1 MKRLSPVLTTNPYQ
15 ENPMKIDFILPD
27 IGEGIVECELV
38 EWHISEGMQVNE
50 DQSVADVMT
59 DKALVEITSMY
70 TGTISKLYYAKG
82 EIAKVHQPLFEI
94 DVADDESQPEDAS
107 IETINQELT
116 ANSDIVTEQIKPVIE
131 SQTSLSHETQ
141 ALAPTGKAIA
151 SPAVRRLA
159 RENDI
164 ELSQVIGSGKN
175 GRVMKQD
182 LFNQDSKATAEQS
195 QHTLSLVPDN
205 KADRTEAIK
214 GVKAVMA
221 KQMMESVSSI
231 PHFTYAEE
239 IDVTNLE
246 TLRQELK
253 PSFMEQGAKLSMMPF
268 LMKALSLTLPH
279 FPEINSRVNDDC
291 SEITY
296 LNDVNIGMAADTPLG
311 LLVPNIKSVQ
321 SLSLFEVCQEVNR
334 LADTAR
340 QGKLKSHEM
349 KGGTIT
355 ISNIGVIGGTVATPI
370 ISKPE
375 VAIVALGR
383 IQTLPRFNQDGD
395 VEARKIMQISWSG
408 DHRVIDGATM
418 ARFCNH
424 WKAYLENPM
433 TMLTHL
439 R

>member
-1 MKRLSPVLTTNPYQ
+1 
-15 ENPMKIDFILPD
+15 MKIDFILPD

-38 EWHISEGMQVNE
+38 DWHISEGMQVNE

-70 TGTISKLYYAKG
+70 NGTISKLYYAKG

-94 DVADDESQPEDAS
+94 DVADDDSAS
-107 IETINQELT
+107 TEAQSATTQDFSAV
-116 ANSDIVTEQIKPVIE
+116 ANSDVSAQQEDNVAHEQINQD
-131 SQTSLSHETQ
+131 QTI
-141 ALAPTGKAIA
+141 ALLNTGKAIA

-159 RENDI
+159 RENNI
-164 ELSQVIGSGKN
+164 ALNQVSGSGKN

-182 LFNQDSKATAEQS
+182 LFSPSNTESAEIS
-195 QHTLSLVPDN
+195 QQTLALVPDN
-205 KADRTEAIK
+205 KTDRKEAIK
-214 GVKAVMA
+214 GVRAVMA
-221 KQMMESVSSI
+221 KQMMESVSTI
-231 PHFTYAEE
+231 PHFTYAED
-239 IDVTNLE
+239 INVTKLDA
-246 TLRQELK
+246 LRQELK
-253 PSFMEQGAKLSMMPF
+253 PSFADQGAKLSMMPF
-268 LMKALSLTLPH
+268 LMKALALTLPH
-279 FPEINSRVNDDC
+279 FPELNSRVNDDC
-291 SEITY
+291 TEITY

-311 LLVPNIKSVQ
+311 LLVPNVKNVQ

-334 LADTAR
+334 LADSAR
-340 QGKLKSHEM
+340 LGKLKNHEM

-383 IQTLPRFNQDGD
+383 IQTLPRFNQEGE
-395 VEARKIMQISWSG
+395 VEAHKIMQISWSG

-424 WKAYLENPM
+424 WKAYLENPI
-433 TMLTHL
+433 TMLSHL

>member
-1 MKRLSPVLTTNPYQ
+1 
-15 ENPMKIDFILPD
+15 MKIDFILPD

-38 EWHISEGMQVNE
+38 DWHISEGMAVKE

-94 DVADDESQPEDAS
+94 EVADDESAS
-107 IETINQELT
+107 TPSSEEAIESPAMV
-116 ANSDIVTEQIKPVIE
+116 ANSDINISEPQAITQSE
-131 SQTSLSHETQ
+131 SQTN
-141 ALAPTGKAIA
+141 ALANTGKAVA

-159 RENDI
+159 RENNI

-182 LFNQDSKATAEQS
+182 LFNGSPQSAQLDSQ
-195 QHTLSLVPDN
+195 QTLSLVPDN
-205 KADRTEAIK
+205 KANRTEAIK

-221 KQMMESVSSI
+221 KQMMESVSTI

-239 IDVTNLE
+239 IDVTKLDA
-246 TLRQELK
+246 LRQELK
-253 PSFMEQGAKLSMMPF
+253 ASFAEQGAKLSMMPF
-268 LMKALSLTLPH
+268 LMKALALSLPH
-279 FPEINSRVNDDC
+279 FPELNSRVNESC
-291 SEITY
+291 TEITY
-296 LNDVNIGMAADTPLG
+296 LNEVNIGMAADTPLG
-311 LLVPNIKSVQ
+311 LLVPNVKNVQ
-321 SLSLFEVCQEVNR
+321 SHSLFEVCQEVNR
-334 LADTAR
+334 LADMAR
-340 QGKLKSHEM
+340 QGKLKNNEM

-375 VAIVALGR
+375 VAIVALGK
-383 IQTLPRFNQDGD
+383 IQTLPRFNDKGE

-424 WKAYLENPM
+424 WKAYLENPV
-433 TMLTHL
+433 TMLSHL

>member
-1 MKRLSPVLTTNPYQ
+1 
-15 ENPMKIDFILPD
+15 MKIDFILPD

-38 EWHISEGMQVNE
+38 DWHISEGMAVTE

-94 DVADDESQPEDAS
+94 EVADDESTS
-107 IETINQELT
+107 VETNEQVVEVPAMV
-116 ANSDIVTEQIKPVIE
+116 ANSDINTLEP
-131 SQTSLSHETQ
+131 QTVPDSETQ
-141 ALAPTGKAIA
+141 ISALANTGKAIA

-159 RENDI
+159 RENNI
-164 ELSQVIGSGKN
+164 EISQVVGSGKN

-182 LFNQDSKATAEQS
+182 LFNNMQEPAQLDNPQTLSIVPDSKT
-195 QHTLSLVPDN
+195 N
-205 KADRTEAIK
+205 RTEAIK

-221 KQMMESVSSI
+221 KQMMESVSTI

-239 IDVTNLE
+239 IDVTKLDA
-246 TLRQELK
+246 LRQELK
-253 PSFMEQGAKLSMMPF
+253 ASFADQGAKLSMMPF
-268 LMKALSLTLPH
+268 LMKALALSLPH
-279 FPEINSRVNDDC
+279 FPELNSRVNESC
-291 SEITY
+291 TEITY
-296 LNDVNIGMAADTPLG
+296 LNEVNIGMAADTPLG
-311 LLVPNIKSVQ
+311 LLVPNVKNVE

-334 LADTAR
+334 LADMAR
-340 QGKLKSHEM
+340 QGKLKNNEM

-375 VAIVALGR
+375 VAIVALGK
-383 IQTLPRFNQDGD
+383 IQTLPRFNEKGE

-424 WKAYLENPM
+424 WKAYLENPV
-433 TMLTHL
+433 TMLSHL

>member
-1 MKRLSPVLTTNPYQ
+1 
-15 ENPMKIDFILPD
+15 MKIDFILPD

-38 EWHISEGMQVNE
+38 DWHISEGMAVQE

-70 TGTISKLYYAKG
+70 TGKISKLYYAKG

-94 DVADDESQPEDAS
+94 EVAGHEAQASTPEEVEEQPLQAVS
-107 IETINQELT
+107 
-116 ANSDIVTEQIKPVIE
+116 NSDI
-131 SQTSLSHETQ
+131 STSSSTPDTSPQ
-141 ALAPTGKAIA
+141 ALMNTGKAIA

-159 RENDI
+159 RESNI
-164 ELSQVIGSGKN
+164 ELSKVMGSGKN
-175 GRVMKQD
+175 GRIMKQD
-182 LFNQDSKATAEQS
+182 LENFDACQVSPQQISN
-195 QHTLSLVPDN
+195 LSLVPETN
-205 KADRTEAIK
+205 QDRVEPIK

-221 KQMMESVSSI
+221 KQMMESVSTI

-239 IDVTNLE
+239 IDVTKLDA
-246 TLRQELK
+246 LRQELK
-253 PSFMEQGAKLSMMPF
+253 PSFADQGAKLSMMPF

-279 FPEINSRVNDDC
+279 FPELNSRVNEDC

-296 LNDVNIGMAADTPLG
+296 LNDINIGMAADTPLG
-311 LLVPNIKSVQ
+311 LLVPNVKQVQ
-321 SLSLFEVCQEVNR
+321 TLSLFEVCQEVNR
-334 LADTAR
+334 LAGLAR
-340 QGKLKSHEM
+340 DGKLKSHEM

-383 IQTLPRFNQDGD
+383 VQNLPRFNDKGE

-424 WKAYLENPM
+424 WKAYLENPV
-433 TMLTHL
+433 TMLSHL

>member
-1 MKRLSPVLTTNPYQ
+1 
-15 ENPMKIDFILPD
+15 MKIDFILPD

-38 EWHISEGMQVNE
+38 DWHISEGMAVTE

-94 DVADDESQPEDAS
+94 EVADDESTS
-107 IETINQELT
+107 VETNEQVVEAPVMV
-116 ANSDIVTEQIKPVIE
+116 ANSDINTLEP
-131 SQTSLSHETQ
+131 QTVPDSETQ
-141 ALAPTGKAIA
+141 ISALANTGKAIA

-159 RENDI
+159 RENNI
-164 ELSQVIGSGKN
+164 EISQVVGSGKN

-182 LFNQDSKATAEQS
+182 LFNDLQLPEQLDNSQTLSIVPDSKI
-195 QHTLSLVPDN
+195 N
-205 KADRTEAIK
+205 RTEAIK

-221 KQMMESVSSI
+221 KQMMESVSTI

-239 IDVTNLE
+239 IDVTKLD

-253 PSFMEQGAKLSMMPF
+253 ASFADQGAKLSMMPF
-268 LMKALSLTLPH
+268 LMKALALSLPH
-279 FPEINSRVNDDC
+279 FPELNSRVNESC
-291 SEITY
+291 TEITY
-296 LNDVNIGMAADTPLG
+296 LNEVNIGMAADTPLG
-311 LLVPNIKSVQ
+311 LLVPNVKNVE

-334 LADTAR
+334 LADMAR
-340 QGKLKSHEM
+340 QGKLKNNEM

-383 IQTLPRFNQDGD
+383 IQTLPRFNEKGE

-424 WKAYLENPM
+424 WKAYLENPV
-433 TMLTHL
+433 TMLSHL

>member
-1 MKRLSPVLTTNPYQ
+1 
-15 ENPMKIDFILPD
+15 MKIDFILPD

-38 EWHISEGMQVNE
+38 DWHISEGMAVQE

-70 TGTISKLYYAKG
+70 TGKISKLYYAKG

-94 DVADDESQPEDAS
+94 EVADDESAEPQAQNDENTLD
-107 IETINQELT
+107 IQVV
-116 ANSDIVTEQIKPVIE
+116 ANSDIHVSTDRQIDQTEP
-131 SQTSLSHETQ
+131 Q
-141 ALAPTGKAIA
+141 ALMNTGKAIA

-159 RENDI
+159 RENSI
-164 ELSQVIGSGKN
+164 ELSQVQGSGKN

-182 LFNQDSKATAEQS
+182 LFNNPVSAPALENQTPL
-195 QHTLSLVPDN
+195 TLVPDSTG
-205 KADRTEAIK
+205 DRTESIK
-214 GVKAVMA
+214 GVRAVMA
-221 KQMMESVSSI
+221 KQMMESVSTI

-239 IDVTNLE
+239 IDVSKLDA
-246 TLRQELK
+246 LRQELK
-253 PSFMEQGAKLSMMPF
+253 PSFAEQGAKLSMMPF
-268 LMKALSLTLPH
+268 LMKALALTIPH
-279 FPEINSRVNDDC
+279 FPELNSRVNNEC
-291 SEITY
+291 TEITY

-311 LLVPNIKSVQ
+311 LLVPNVKNVQ

-334 LADTAR
+334 LAESAR
-340 QGKLKSHEM
+340 HGKLKSHEM

-383 IQTLPRFNQDGD
+383 IQTLPRFNQDGE

-424 WKAYLENPM
+424 WKAYLENPI
-433 TMLTHL
+433 TMLSHL
-439 R
+439 K

>member
-1 MKRLSPVLTTNPYQ
+1 
-15 ENPMKIDFILPD
+15 MKIDFILPD

-38 EWHISEGMQVNE
+38 DWHISEGMSVQE

-70 TGTISKLYYAKG
+70 TGKISKLYYAKG

-94 DVADDESQPEDAS
+94 EVADDESAEPQAKNDENTLDAKVV
-107 IETINQELT
+107 
-116 ANSDIVTEQIKPVIE
+116 ANSDIHVSTDQQLDQTEP
-131 SQTSLSHETQ
+131 Q
-141 ALAPTGKAIA
+141 ALMNTGKAIA

-159 RENDI
+159 RENSI
-164 ELSQVIGSGKN
+164 ELSQVQGSGKN

-182 LFNQDSKATAEQS
+182 LFNNPVSAPVLENQTPL
-195 QHTLSLVPDN
+195 TLVPDSTG
-205 KADRTEAIK
+205 DRTESIK
-214 GVKAVMA
+214 GVRAVMA
-221 KQMMESVSSI
+221 KQMMESVSTI

-239 IDVTNLE
+239 IDVSKLDA
-246 TLRQELK
+246 LRQELK
-253 PSFMEQGAKLSMMPF
+253 PSFAEQGAKLSMMPF
-268 LMKALSLTLPH
+268 LMKALALTIPH
-279 FPEINSRVNDDC
+279 FPELNSRVNKEC
-291 SEITY
+291 TEITY

-334 LADTAR
+334 LAESAR
-340 QGKLKSHEM
+340 HGKLKSHEM

-424 WKAYLENPM
+424 WKAYLENPI
-433 TMLTHL
+433 TMLSHL

>member
-1 MKRLSPVLTTNPYQ
+1 
-15 ENPMKIDFILPD
+15 MKIDFILPD

-38 EWHISEGMQVNE
+38 DWHISEGMAVTE

-94 DVADDESQPEDAS
+94 EVADDESTSVDTNEQVVEAPA
-107 IETINQELT
+107 IV
-116 ANSDIVTEQIKPVIE
+116 ANSDINTLEP
-131 SQTSLSHETQ
+131 QTVPDSETQ
-141 ALAPTGKAIA
+141 ISALANTGKAIA

-159 RENDI
+159 RENNI
-164 ELSQVIGSGKN
+164 EISQVVGSGKN

-182 LFNQDSKATAEQS
+182 LFNNMQEPALLDNPQTLSIVPDSKT
-195 QHTLSLVPDN
+195 N
-205 KADRTEAIK
+205 RTEAIK

-221 KQMMESVSSI
+221 KQMMESVSTI

-239 IDVTNLE
+239 IDVTKLDA
-246 TLRQELK
+246 LRQELK
-253 PSFMEQGAKLSMMPF
+253 ASFADQGAKLSMMPF
-268 LMKALSLTLPH
+268 LMKALALSLPH
-279 FPEINSRVNDDC
+279 FPELNSRVNESC

-296 LNDVNIGMAADTPLG
+296 LNEVNIGMAADTPLG
-311 LLVPNIKSVQ
+311 LLVPNVKNVE

-334 LADTAR
+334 LADMAR
-340 QGKLKSHEM
+340 QGKLKNNEM

-355 ISNIGVIGGTVATPI
+355 ISNIGVIGGTIATPI

-375 VAIVALGR
+375 VAIVALGK
-383 IQTLPRFNQDGD
+383 IQTLPRFNEKGE

-424 WKAYLENPM
+424 WKAYLENPV
-433 TMLTHL
+433 TMLSHL

>member
-1 MKRLSPVLTTNPYQ
+1 
-15 ENPMKIDFILPD
+15 MKIDFILPD

-38 EWHISEGMQVNE
+38 DWHISEGMAVTE

-94 DVADDESQPEDAS
+94 EVADDESTS
-107 IETINQELT
+107 VETNEQAVEAPAMV
-116 ANSDIVTEQIKPVIE
+116 ANSDINTLEPQIVPD
-131 SQTSLSHETQ
+131 SETQ
-141 ALAPTGKAIA
+141 ISALANTGKAIA

-159 RENDI
+159 RENNI
-164 ELSQVIGSGKN
+164 EISQVVGSGKN

-182 LFNQDSKATAEQS
+182 LFNNMQEPAQLDNPQTLSIVPDSKT
-195 QHTLSLVPDN
+195 N
-205 KADRTEAIK
+205 RTEAIK

-221 KQMMESVSSI
+221 KQMMESVSTI

-239 IDVTNLE
+239 IDVTKLDA
-246 TLRQELK
+246 LRQELK
-253 PSFMEQGAKLSMMPF
+253 ASFADQGAKLSMMPF
-268 LMKALSLTLPH
+268 LMKALALSLPH
-279 FPEINSRVNDDC
+279 FPELNSRVNESC
-291 SEITY
+291 TEITY
-296 LNDVNIGMAADTPLG
+296 LNEVNIGMAADTPLG
-311 LLVPNIKSVQ
+311 LLVPNVKNVE

-334 LADTAR
+334 LADMAR
-340 QGKLKSHEM
+340 QGKLKNNEM

-375 VAIVALGR
+375 VAIVALGK
-383 IQTLPRFNQDGD
+383 IQTLPRFNEKGE

-424 WKAYLENPM
+424 WKAYLENPV
-433 TMLTHL
+433 TMLSHL

>member
-1 MKRLSPVLTTNPYQ
+1 
-15 ENPMKIDFILPD
+15 MKIDFILPD

-38 EWHISEGMQVNE
+38 DWHISEGMQVKE

-70 TGTISKLYYAKG
+70 NGTISKLYYAKG

-94 DVADDESQPEDAS
+94 DVADDDSGNAEEQSHTAPTLSAV
-107 IETINQELT
+107 
-116 ANSDIVTEQIKPVIE
+116 ANSDVITQPE
-131 SQTSLSHETQ
+131 EAAQTRDSQDQ
-141 ALAPTGKAIA
+141 ASALLNTGKAIA

-159 RENDI
+159 RENNI
-164 ELSQVIGSGKN
+164 ELSKISGSGKN

-182 LFNQDSKATAEQS
+182 LLQPSKKETAEAS
-195 QHTLSLVPDN
+195 QQTLALVPEN
-205 KADRTEAIK
+205 KADRKEAIK
-214 GVKAVMA
+214 GVRAVMA
-221 KQMMESVSSI
+221 KQMMESVSTI

-239 IDVTNLE
+239 IDVTKLDA
-246 TLRQELK
+246 LRQELK
-253 PSFMEQGAKLSMMPF
+253 PSFADQGAKLSMMPF
-268 LMKALSLTLPH
+268 LMKALALTLPH
-279 FPEINSRVNDDC
+279 FPELNSRVNGDC
-291 SEITY
+291 TEITY

-311 LLVPNIKSVQ
+311 LLVPNIKNVQ

-334 LADTAR
+334 LAESAR
-340 QGKLKSHEM
+340 HGKLKSHEM

-395 VEARKIMQISWSG
+395 LEARKLMQISWSG

-418 ARFCNH
+418 ARFFNH
-424 WKAYLENPM
+424 FKAYI
-433 TMLTHL
+433 
-439 R
+439 

>member
-1 MKRLSPVLTTNPYQ
+1 
-15 ENPMKIDFILPD
+15 MKIDFILPD

-38 EWHISEGMQVNE
+38 DWHISEGMAVKE

-94 DVADDESQPEDAS
+94 EVADDESAS
-107 IETINQELT
+107 TPSSEEAIESPAMV
-116 ANSDIVTEQIKPVIE
+116 ANSDINISEPQTITQSE
-131 SQTSLSHETQ
+131 SQTN
-141 ALAPTGKAIA
+141 ALANTGKAIA

-159 RENDI
+159 RENNI

-182 LFNQDSKATAEQS
+182 LFNGSPQSAQLDSQ
-195 QHTLSLVPDN
+195 QTLSLVPDN
-205 KADRTEAIK
+205 KANRTEAIK

-221 KQMMESVSSI
+221 KQMMESVSTI

-239 IDVTNLE
+239 IDVTKLDA
-246 TLRQELK
+246 LRQELK
-253 PSFMEQGAKLSMMPF
+253 ASFAEQGAKLSMMPF
-268 LMKALSLTLPH
+268 LMKALALSLPH
-279 FPEINSRVNDDC
+279 FPELNSRVNESC
-291 SEITY
+291 TEITY
-296 LNDVNIGMAADTPLG
+296 LNEVNIGMAADTPLG
-311 LLVPNIKSVQ
+311 LLVPNVKNVQ
-321 SLSLFEVCQEVNR
+321 SHSLFEVCQEVNR
-334 LADTAR
+334 LADMAR
-340 QGKLKSHEM
+340 QGKLKNNEM

-375 VAIVALGR
+375 VAIVALGK
-383 IQTLPRFNQDGD
+383 IQTLPRFNDKGE

-424 WKAYLENPM
+424 WKAYLENPV
-433 TMLTHL
+433 TMLSHL

>member
-1 MKRLSPVLTTNPYQ
+1 
-15 ENPMKIDFILPD
+15 MKIDFILPD

-38 EWHISEGMQVNE
+38 DWHISEGMAVTE

-94 DVADDESQPEDAS
+94 EVADDESTSA
-107 IETINQELT
+107 ETNEQVVET
-116 ANSDIVTEQIKPVIE
+116 PAMVANSDINTLEP
-131 SQTSLSHETQ
+131 QTAPDSETQ
-141 ALAPTGKAIA
+141 ISALANTGKAIA

-159 RENDI
+159 RENNI
-164 ELSQVIGSGKN
+164 EISQVVGSGKN

-182 LFNQDSKATAEQS
+182 LFNNMQEPAQLDNPQTLSIVPDSKA
-195 QHTLSLVPDN
+195 N
-205 KADRTEAIK
+205 RTEAIK

-221 KQMMESVSSI
+221 KQMMESVSTI

-239 IDVTNLE
+239 IDVTKLDA
-246 TLRQELK
+246 LRQELK
-253 PSFMEQGAKLSMMPF
+253 ASFAEQGAKLSMMPF
-268 LMKALSLTLPH
+268 LMKALALSLPH
-279 FPEINSRVNDDC
+279 FPELNSRVNESC
-291 SEITY
+291 TEITY
-296 LNDVNIGMAADTPLG
+296 LNEVNIGMAADTPLG
-311 LLVPNIKSVQ
+311 LLVPNVKNVE

-334 LADTAR
+334 LADMAR
-340 QGKLKSHEM
+340 QGKLKNNEM

-375 VAIVALGR
+375 VAIVALGK
-383 IQTLPRFNQDGD
+383 IQTLPRFNEKGE

-424 WKAYLENPM
+424 WKAYLENPV
-433 TMLTHL
+433 TMLSHL

>member
-1 MKRLSPVLTTNPYQ
+1 
-15 ENPMKIDFILPD
+15 MKIDFILPD

-38 EWHISEGMQVNE
+38 DWHISEGMQVNE

-70 TGTISKLYYAKG
+70 NGTISKLYYAKG

-94 DVADDESQPEDAS
+94 DVADDDSAS
-107 IETINQELT
+107 TEAQSATTQDFSAV
-116 ANSDIVTEQIKPVIE
+116 ANSDVSAQQEDNVAHEQINQD
-131 SQTSLSHETQ
+131 QTI
-141 ALAPTGKAIA
+141 ALLNTGKAIA

-159 RENDI
+159 RENNI
-164 ELSQVIGSGKN
+164 ALNQVSGSGKN

-182 LFNQDSKATAEQS
+182 LFSPSNTESAEIS
-195 QHTLSLVPDN
+195 QQTLALVPDN
-205 KADRTEAIK
+205 KTDRKEAIK
-214 GVKAVMA
+214 GVRAVMA
-221 KQMMESVSSI
+221 KQMMESVSTI
-231 PHFTYAEE
+231 PHFTYAED
-239 IDVTNLE
+239 INVTKLDA
-246 TLRQELK
+246 LRQELK
-253 PSFMEQGAKLSMMPF
+253 PSFADQGAKLSMMPF
-268 LMKALSLTLPH
+268 LMKALALTLPH
-279 FPEINSRVNDDC
+279 FPELNSRVNDDC
-291 SEITY
+291 TEITY

-311 LLVPNIKSVQ
+311 LLVPNVKNVQ

-334 LADTAR
+334 LADSAR
-340 QGKLKSHEM
+340 LGKLKNHEM

-375 VAIVALGR
+375 VTIVALGR
-383 IQTLPRFNQDGD
+383 IQTLPRFNQEGE
-395 VEARKIMQISWSG
+395 VEAHKIMQISWSG

-424 WKAYLENPM
+424 WKAYLENPI
-433 TMLTHL
+433 TMLSHL

>member
-1 MKRLSPVLTTNPYQ
+1 
-15 ENPMKIDFILPD
+15 MKIDFILPD

-38 EWHISEGMQVNE
+38 EWNISEGMQVKE

-82 EIAKVHQPLFEI
+82 ELAKVHHPLFEI
-94 DVADDESQPEDAS
+94 EVAGESAEAEPLP
-107 IETINQELT
+107 ETIESPAMV
-116 ANSDIVTEQIKPVIE
+116 ANSDINLNTCDESFHSEPVNKT
-131 SQTSLSHETQ
+131 QTASL
-141 ALAPTGKAIA
+141 ANTGKAIA
-151 SPAVRRLA
+151 SPAVRRMA
-159 RENDI
+159 RENNI
-164 ELSQVIGSGKN
+164 ELSEVNGSGKN

-182 LFNQDSKATAEQS
+182 LFNPSKQKTVQEN

-214 GVKAVMA
+214 GVRAVMA
-221 KQMMESVSSI
+221 KQMTESVSTI

-239 IDVTNLE
+239 IDVTKLE
-246 TLRQELK
+246 ALRQELK
-253 PSFMEQGAKLSMMPF
+253 VSFAEQDAKLSMMPF
-268 LMKALSLTLPH
+268 LMKALALTLPH
-279 FPEINSRVNDDC
+279 FPELNSRVNDDC
-291 SEITY
+291 TEITY
-296 LNDVNIGMAADTPLG
+296 LSDINIGMAADTPLG
-311 LLVPNIKSVQ
+311 LLVPNVKNVQ
-321 SLSLFEVCQEVNR
+321 ALSLFEVCLEVNR
-334 LADTAR
+334 LAGSAR
-340 QGKLKSHEM
+340 QGKLKTNEM

-383 IQTLPRFNQDGD
+383 IQTLPRFTEKGD

-424 WKAYLENPM
+424 WKAYIENPI
-433 TMLTHL
+433 TMLSHL

>member
-1 MKRLSPVLTTNPYQ
+1 MN
-15 ENPMKIDFILPD
+15 
-27 IGEGIVECELV
+27 
-38 EWHISEGMQVNE
+38 
-50 DQSVADVMT
+50 
-59 DKALVEITSMY
+59 
-70 TGTISKLYYAKG
+70 
-82 EIAKVHQPLFEI
+82 
-94 DVADDESQPEDAS
+94 
-107 IETINQELT
+107 
-116 ANSDIVTEQIKPVIE
+116 
-131 SQTSLSHETQ
+131 
-141 ALAPTGKAIA
+141 TGKAIA

-159 RENDI
+159 RENSI
-164 ELSQVIGSGKN
+164 ELSQVQGSGKN

-182 LFNQDSKATAEQS
+182 LFNNPVSAPALENQTPL
-195 QHTLSLVPDN
+195 TLVPDSTG
-205 KADRTEAIK
+205 DRTESIK
-214 GVKAVMA
+214 GVRAVMA
-221 KQMMESVSSI
+221 KQMMESVSTI

-239 IDVTNLE
+239 IDVSKLD

-253 PSFMEQGAKLSMMPF
+253 PSFAEQGAKLSMMPF
-268 LMKALSLTLPH
+268 LMKALALTIPH
-279 FPEINSRVNDDC
+279 FPELNSRVNNEC
-291 SEITY
+291 TEITY

-311 LLVPNIKSVQ
+311 LLVPNVKNVQ

-334 LADTAR
+334 LAESAR
-340 QGKLKSHEM
+340 HGKLKSHEM

-383 IQTLPRFNQDGD
+383 IQTLPRFNQDGE

-424 WKAYLENPM
+424 WKAYLENPI
-433 TMLTHL
+433 TMLSHL